1 MTVLSRV
8 LIRKMII
15 QEMKT
20 GSPYYGD
27 EHHEEF
33 DFNTAP
39 YQSFLNAFN
48 EMSSNLTDMIE
59 QDGLSYNEIQYVVN
73 DLIPRVQDSVGYL
86 AQVASLKL
94 KDTRNEE
101 SE

>member
-1 MTVLSRV
+1 
-8 LIRKMII
+8 MI
-15 QEMKT
+15 K
-20 GSPYYGD
+20 
-27 EHHEEF
+27 
-33 DFNTAP
+33 
-39 YQSFLNAFN
+39 
-48 EMSSNLTDMIE
+48 

-94 KDTRNEE
+94 KDIRDEE